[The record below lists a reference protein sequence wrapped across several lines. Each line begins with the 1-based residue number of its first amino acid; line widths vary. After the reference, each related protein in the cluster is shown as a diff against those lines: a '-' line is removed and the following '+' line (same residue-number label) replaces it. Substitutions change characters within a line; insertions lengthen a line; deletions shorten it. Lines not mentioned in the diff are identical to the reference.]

1 VCLYRYRPHAP
12 QRLVLGALYV
22 HLHYRVAAGLSEDL
36 VKAFTLDEILKEAGG
51 DAIAKMDTE
60 GAEYEALK
68 SSNLRG
74 VQAISIEA
82 HGDPADLAKI
92 LKIHTE
98 IRTYNTRSNLATAWL
113 RARPRSYGLLA
124 ALYRLT
130 ASHTAAPTVTIV
142 KGTRT

>member
-1 VCLYRYRPHAP
+1 MLR
-12 QRLVLGALYV
+12 
-22 HLHYRVAAGLSEDL
+22 
-36 VKAFTLDEILKEAGG
+36 
-51 DAIAKMDTE
+51 
-60 GAEYEALK
+60 
-68 SSNLRG
+68 SSTLRG
-74 VQAISIEA
+74 VRAISIEA
-82 HGDPADLAKI
+82 HGDPADLART

-113 RARPRSYGLLA
+113 RMRPRSYGLLV